1 MQSVSITS
9 GGERGFEPLGRRNNM
24 DKAAIEKR
32 IEEIEDETHRLEMS
46 YDFLPDKVK
55 DRINELF
62 WEFLRL
68 QKALREEA

>member
-1 MQSVSITS
+1 
-9 GGERGFEPLGRRNNM
+9 M
-24 DKAAIEKR
+24 DRAAIQKR

-46 YDFLPDKVK
+46 YEILPDRVK

>member
-1 MQSVSITS
+1 
-9 GGERGFEPLGRRNNM
+9 M
-24 DKAAIEKR
+24 DKAAIKKR

-46 YDFLPDKVK
+46 YDFLPERVK

-68 QKALREEA
+68 QKELRGEA